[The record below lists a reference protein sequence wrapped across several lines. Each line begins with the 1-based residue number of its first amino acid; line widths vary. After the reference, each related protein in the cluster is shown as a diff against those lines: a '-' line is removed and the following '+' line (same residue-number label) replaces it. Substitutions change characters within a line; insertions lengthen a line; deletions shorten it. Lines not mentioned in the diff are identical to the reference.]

1 METEHNIL
9 DELKGKNPFKLPE
22 RYMEGLT
29 AQIMASIPEE
39 TYSTA
44 KVVSLRDRVRPWLYL
59 AGVFAGLLILF
70 RVFLSPVLRETDQ
83 SNEASSYLQALVA
96 GEIALTIS
104 EEDLEYLEY
113 IEDQYLD
120 RDFVEEIDYIA
131 H

>member
-22 RYMEGLT
+22 QYMEGLT
-29 AQIMASIPEE
+29 AQIMASIPAE
-39 TYSTA
+39 THSTA
-44 KVVSLRDRVRPWLYL
+44 KVVSLRDRIRPWLYL

-70 RVFLSPVLRETDQ
+70 RVFLSPVLRETEQ